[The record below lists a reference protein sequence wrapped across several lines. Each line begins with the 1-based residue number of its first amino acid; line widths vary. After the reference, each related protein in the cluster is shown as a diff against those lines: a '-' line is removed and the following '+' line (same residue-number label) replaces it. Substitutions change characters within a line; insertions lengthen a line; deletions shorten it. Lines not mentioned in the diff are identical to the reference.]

1 MNISNWPTGRI
12 MQLPDEVFGRRWPVI
27 TSRSIA
33 IGLTDEWMCK
43 TRIPNKMVIW
53 EMIINAWVDYEDLNW
68 MKFAFG
74 NHEPANDA
82 EFDAFERIFEGDLD
96 NATEEGA
103 IYMPKM
109 QTVRMQMR
117 MPEEPNGNRF
127 CFQASNT
134 STTNTM
140 QIAVGIV
147 ISSMPTEVPDWIIS
161 GQGKNQM

>member
-1 MNISNWPTGRI
+1 MNISNWPIGKI

-33 IGLTDEWMCK
+33 AASTDEWMVK
-43 TRIPNKMVIW
+43 TRIPNRLVIW
-53 EMIINAWVDYEDLNW
+53 EMLMNAWVDYEDLNW

-74 NHEPANDA
+74 SHEPANDA

-109 QTVRMQMR
+109 QMVRMQMR
-117 MPEEPNGNRF
+117 MPEEPSGNRF
-127 CFQASNT
+127 CIQASNV
-134 STTNTM
+134 SASNAM
-140 QIAVGIV
+140 QILVTFV
-147 ISSMPTEVPDWIIS
+147 ISSIPTEVPDWILS
-161 GQGKNQM
+161 GQGRNL